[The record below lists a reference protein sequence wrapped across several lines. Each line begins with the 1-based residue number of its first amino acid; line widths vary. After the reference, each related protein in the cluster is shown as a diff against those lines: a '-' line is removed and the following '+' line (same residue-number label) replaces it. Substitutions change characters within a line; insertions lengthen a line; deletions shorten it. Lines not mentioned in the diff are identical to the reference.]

1 MRYYGILRQRKPW
14 VKILIFLLA
23 VCMLLLEIVQKQWIY
38 VPVML
43 MVILACFFQKEHIV
57 SQEGV
62 DIHSRLFGCSQ
73 HSCWTWAEI
82 TTIHQDT
89 RKAAPNVM
97 LHFGKDITTRVFVM
111 KPEDARAVL
120 ALAKKMNPKIYIA
133 EMGR

>member
-1 MRYYGILRQRKPW
+1 MRYSGILRQRRPW
-14 VKILIFLLA
+14 VKAVLLLLV
-23 VCMLLLEIVQKQWIY
+23 VCMLLLEIARKQWIY

-43 MVILACFFQKEHIV
+43 MAVLACFFQKEHIV

-62 DIHSRLFGCSQ
+62 DIYSRLFSCSQ

-82 TTIHQDT
+82 TTIHRDP

-97 LHFGKDITTRVFVM
+97 LHFGKDISTRVFVM
-111 KPEDARAVL
+111 TPEDARAVL
-120 ALAKKMNPKIYIA
+120 ALARKMNPKIYIA

>member
-1 MRYYGILRQRKPW
+1 MRYYGILRERKTW
-14 VKILIFLLA
+14 VKAVLLLLA
-23 VCMLLLEIVQKQWIY
+23 VCMLLLEIARKQWIY
-38 VPVML
+38 VPMML
-43 MVILACFFQKEHIV
+43 QVVLALFFRKEHIV

-73 HSCWTWAEI
+73 HSCWTWEEI

-89 RKAAPNVM
+89 QKAAPNVM

-111 KPEDARAVL
+111 KAEDARAVL

-133 EMGR
+133 GMGR

>member
-1 MRYYGILRQRKPW
+1 MRYYGVLRERKTW
-14 VKILIFLLA
+14 VKAVLLLLA
-23 VCMLLLEIVQKQWIY
+23 VCMLLLEIARKQWIY

-43 MVILACFFQKEHIV
+43 LAVLACFFRKEQIV
-57 SQEGV
+57 SREGV

-73 HSCWTWAEI
+73 HSCWTWEEI

-89 RKAAPNVM
+89 QKAAPNVM

-111 KPEDARAVL
+111 KPEDARGVL